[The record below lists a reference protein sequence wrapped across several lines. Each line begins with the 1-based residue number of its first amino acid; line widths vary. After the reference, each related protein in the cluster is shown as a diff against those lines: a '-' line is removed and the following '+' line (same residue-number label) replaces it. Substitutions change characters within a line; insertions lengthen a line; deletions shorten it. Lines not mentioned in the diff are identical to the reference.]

1 MTSDH
6 IPMEYKE
13 LIRDFHP
20 KRDQLNKIHRWR
32 PTTLEDDL
40 IVKVVYIDGLKKD
53 EILENDIYEKVG
65 VASGYTNT

>member
-1 MTSDH
+1 
-6 IPMEYKE
+6 MEYKE

-20 KRDQLNKIHRWR
+20 KRDQMNKFHRWR

-53 EILENDIYEKVG
+53 EIRENDIYEKVA
-65 VASGYTNT
+65 VALGYTNT